1 MKIKTLLS
9 GGLLMMAPALMAQP
23 RIVFDK
29 TRHDF
34 GYLMWKQP
42 ATTTFTFTNTGD
54 QPLVISNVTTSCGCT
69 LATWTDKPLQPGESG
84 KVTATFDAATT
95 GRFQKSIGV
104 YCNAATVPQYLVIAG
119 EVTMTERDL
128 SSGYPHEVGMLRLD
142 KDEIVFEDAQRG
154 EHPTVELYIANHSSE
169 VYTPILMH
177 LPPYLS
183 AEAVPERIGRNRTGK
198 VIVTLDTE
206 KLPKLGITTASVYVS
221 RYLGDKV
228 SEANELKVS
237 AVLLPDFSHMTP
249 EQRAN
254 EPVVDLSETM
264 IDVGEVAENKKV
276 SHTVTVTNNGKGTL
290 EIQDMQVLNASLG
303 VQLKKRTVAPG
314 ASIKMKVTVT
324 GRLLAKAKGSMRIL
338 MITNDPE
345 QPKSVIHVKATSKK

>member
-9 GGLLMMAPALMAQP
+9 GGLLMMASALMAQP
-23 RIVFDK
+23 RIAFDR

-34 GYLMWKQP
+34 GYIMWKQP
-42 ATTTFTFTNTGD
+42 VTTTFTFTNTGD

-69 LATWTDKPLQPGESG
+69 LANWTQQALQPGESG
-84 KVTATFDAATT
+84 KVTATFDAETT

-104 YCNAATVPQYLVIAG
+104 YCNAADVPQYLTIAG
-119 EVTMTERDL
+119 EVTMTERDI

-154 EHPTVELYIANHSSE
+154 ERPTVELFIANHSSE

-183 AEAVPERIGRNRTGK
+183 AEAVPERIGRDRTGK
-198 VIVTLDTE
+198 VIITLDTE

-228 SEANELKVS
+228 SEDNELKVS
-237 AVLLPDFSHMTP
+237 AVLLPDFSHLTP
-249 EQRAN
+249 EEKAN

-264 IDVGEVAENKKV
+264 LEMGNVAENKKV
-276 SHTVTVTNNGKGTL
+276 SHTITVTNNGRRTL
-290 EIQDMQVLNASLG
+290 EIQDLQVLNASLG
-303 VQLKKRTVAPG
+303 VQLKKRTIEPG
-314 ASIKMKVTVT
+314 SSIKMKVTVT
-324 GRLLAKAKGSMRIL
+324 GRLLAKSKGSMRIL

-345 QPKSVIHVKATSKK
+345 QPKSVIHVKAALQK

>member
-1 MKIKTLLS
+1 
-9 GGLLMMAPALMAQP
+9 MMASTLMAQP
-23 RIVFDK
+23 RIAFDK
-29 TRHDF
+29 VQHDF
-34 GYLMWKQP
+34 GYIIWKQP

-69 LATWTDKPLQPGESG
+69 LADWTKQPLAPGESG
-84 KVTATFDAATT
+84 KVTTTFDAGMT
-95 GRFQKSIGV
+95 GRFRKSIGV
-104 YCNAATVPQYLVIAG
+104 YCNAATVPQYLTITG
-119 EVTMTERDL
+119 EVTMTEHDI
-128 SSGYPHEVGMLRLD
+128 SSAYPHEVGMLRLD

-177 LPPYLS
+177 LPPYLR

>member
-1 MKIKTLLS
+1 MNIRALLS
-9 GGLLMMAPALMAQP
+9 GGFLLMASALMAQP
-23 RIVFDK
+23 RISFDR
-29 TRHDF
+29 TQHDF
-34 GYLMWKQP
+34 GYLIWKSP

-54 QPLVISNVTTSCGCT
+54 QPLVVSNVTTSCGCT
-69 LATWTDKPLQPGESG
+69 LADWTHSPIAPGESG
-84 KVTATFDAATT
+84 QVTATFDAAQT
-95 GRFQKSIGV
+95 GRFHKTVGV
-104 YCNAATVPQYLVIAG
+104 YCNAYDLPLYLTLSG
-119 EVTMTERDL
+119 EVTMTEHDI

-154 EHPTVELYIANHSSE
+154 EHPTVELFIANHSSQ

-177 LPPYLS
+177 LPPYLK

-228 SEANELKVS
+228 SDENELKVS
-237 AVLLPDFSHMTP
+237 AVLLPDFSHLTA
-249 EQRAN
+249 EERQN

-264 IDVGEVAENKKV
+264 LEVGELPENKKASRV
-276 SHTVTVTNNGKGTL
+276 ITITNNGRRAL
-290 EIQDMQVLNASLG
+290 EIQDLQVLNASLG
-303 VQLKKRTVAPG
+303 VQLKTRRLEPG
-314 ASIKMKVTVT
+314 ASTKMKVTVT
-324 GRLLAKAKGSMRIL
+324 GRLLAKSKGSMRIL

-345 QPKSVIHVKATSKK
+345 QPKSVIHVKATLKK